1 MKNKRVTALTVTL
14 RNLERVGDLLLPIW
28 EIVTVAR
35 IVVHIVHWPIIPIIA
50 PVTLSFFKKLFHKVQ
65 FLVEH
70 SIIIF
75 NYIDY
80 FKGGGKNCR
89 GPVTK
94 DTPIIINLKSDNNS
108 VVDNIIIFNKILKA
122 DLLEIVNVDHM

>member
-1 MKNKRVTALTVTL
+1 MYQVYLFKMKNKRVTALTVTL

-80 FKGGGKNCR
+80 FKNSNKVSFVFIFLTSLIGFSPFNLLLPNLLGRRRLRVRCR
-89 GPVTK
+89 
-94 DTPIIINLKSDNNS
+94 
-108 VVDNIIIFNKILKA
+108 
-122 DLLEIVNVDHM
+122 

>member
-1 MKNKRVTALTVTL
+1 MYQVYLFKMKNKRVTALTVTL

-75 NYIDY
+75 NYTEY
-80 FKGGGKNCR
+80 FKNSNKVSFVFIFLTSLIGFSPFNLLLPNLLGRRRLRVRCR
-89 GPVTK
+89 
-94 DTPIIINLKSDNNS
+94 
-108 VVDNIIIFNKILKA
+108 
-122 DLLEIVNVDHM
+122 

>member
-1 MKNKRVTALTVTL
+1 MYQVYLFKMKNKRVTALTVTL

-80 FKGGGKNCR
+80 FKNSNKVSFVFIFLTSLIEFSPFNLLLPNLLGRRRLRVRCR
-89 GPVTK
+89 
-94 DTPIIINLKSDNNS
+94 
-108 VVDNIIIFNKILKA
+108 
-122 DLLEIVNVDHM
+122 

>member
-1 MKNKRVTALTVTL
+1 MYQVYLFKMKNKRVTALTVTL

-50 PVTLSFFKKLFHKVQ
+50 PVILSFFKKLFHKVQ

-80 FKGGGKNCR
+80 FKNSNKVSFVFIFLTSLIEFS
-89 GPVTK
+89 PF
-94 DTPIIINLKSDNNS
+94 NLLLPN
-108 VVDNIIIFNKILKA
+108 
-122 DLLEIVNVDHM
+122 LLERRRLRVRCR

>member
-1 MKNKRVTALTVTL
+1 MYQVYLFKMKNKRVTALTVTL

-75 NYIDY
+75 NYTDY
-80 FKGGGKNCR
+80 FKNSNKVSFVFIFLTSLIEFS
-89 GPVTK
+89 PF
-94 DTPIIINLKSDNNS
+94 NLLLPN
-108 VVDNIIIFNKILKA
+108 
-122 DLLEIVNVDHM
+122 LLERRRLRVRCR

>member
-1 MKNKRVTALTVTL
+1 MYQVYLFKMKNKRVTALTVTL

-80 FKGGGKNCR
+80 FKNSNKVSFVFIFLTSLIEFS
-89 GPVTK
+89 PF
-94 DTPIIINLKSDNNS
+94 NLLLPN
-108 VVDNIIIFNKILKA
+108 
-122 DLLEIVNVDHM
+122 LLERRRLRVRCR